1 MDPAFALYGAN
12 PSSEFGTALT
22 AYNANLPTSEH
33 LSAAQAASLSQKQLS
48 AKLDS
53 AGHQQRLDTVCN
65 SDRATLISES
75 QDGAKDF
82 WNVVPS
88 ASKGL
93 AVPAA
98 EFVTELQF
106 RLCMDVN
113 SGEYCPLCDAVLD
126 NRGHHCRQCAAGGDR
141 TVRHNKV
148 RNEVLNFCHQEAA
161 MPQAELEKPGLL
173 LPARPHD
180 EQQSA
185 RRPADIYLP
194 RWYGGL
200 PAALDFAVTSP
211 NQSTTVGI
219 AAREAL
225 HAAISYSETK
235 RAHLNTA
242 TQCQTL
248 GVTFLP
254 MVCET
259 TGAWAPEASAVLKQ
273 LARQAA
279 TREARP
285 ASECYRALLQRL
297 AVQVR
302 TANARAHLRRN

>member
-1 MDPAFALYGAN
+1 
-12 PSSEFGTALT
+12 
-22 AYNANLPTSEH
+22 
-33 LSAAQAASLSQKQLS
+33 
-48 AKLDS
+48 
-53 AGHQQRLDTVCN
+53 
-65 SDRATLISES
+65 
-75 QDGAKDF
+75 
-82 WNVVPS
+82 
-88 ASKGL
+88 
-93 AVPAA
+93 
-98 EFVTELQF
+98 
-106 RLCMDVN
+106 
-113 SGEYCPLCDAVLD
+113 
-126 NRGHHCRQCAAGGDR
+126 
-141 TVRHNKV
+141 
-148 RNEVLNFCHQEAA
+148 

-173 LPARPHD
+173 LPARPHY